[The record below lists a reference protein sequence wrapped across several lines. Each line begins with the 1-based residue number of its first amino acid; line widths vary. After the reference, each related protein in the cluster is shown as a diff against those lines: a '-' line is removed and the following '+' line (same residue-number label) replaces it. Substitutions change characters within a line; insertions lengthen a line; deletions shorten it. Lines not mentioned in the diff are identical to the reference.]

1 MLQEFCA
8 TTSFSLPYA
17 AYLLRTYAKRVILKN
32 VTLVPTRPSPWPRQ
46 RKHVYGPA
54 VMEGLIWV
62 THLSGD
68 SVGRGS
74 RQPYRS
80 SCVP

>member
-1 MLQEFCA
+1 MEGL
-8 TTSFSLPYA
+8 
-17 AYLLRTYAKRVILKN
+17 IW
-32 VTLVPTRPSPWPRQ
+32 VTHLTPSPWPRQ

-62 THLSGD
+62 THLSRD

-74 RQPYRS
+74 RQSYRS